1 MAKSA
6 KDSTSMSW
14 FCVINNPEEHGFTGT
29 YKEILEKIAQVWITD
44 EYRACAM
51 TYCVSE
57 AGLHHV
63 HMVLSDD
70 TSHRFSYIKKLYP
83 MAHCEETLGSK
94 KQAEDY
100 IYKRG
105 SFEDATEKILEIYT
119 HGEIKG
125 KQGKRNDIDRINQY
139 LQEGFTPSEI
149 FKLNLSYRRYEKI
162 TRDAYFEMKRQ
173 SVPVFRDVYVEW
185 HCGAAGTGKSHEYVN
200 LCEEFGRDN
209 VYFANDYDNGGSSLF
224 DKYDAEKIVF
234 IDEFKGQI
242 TFTKLLSLLD
252 GYTSQ
257 VHCRYNNVYM
267 LWDKVYVSS
276 IFPPELLYK
285 KMVQDDTHIDTVEQL
300 KRRINKIVYHYK
312 QQDSFKKYEMNMRE
326 YSDYEHLKVAALG
339 TEDGFM
345 NCDDSELPIWMRY

>member
-1 MAKSA
+1 MAQ
-6 KDSTSMSW
+6 KDTTSKSW
-14 FCVINNPEEHGFTGT
+14 FCVLNNPREHGFDGT
-29 YKEILEKIAQVWITD
+29 SKEILEKVASIWITD
-44 EYRACAM
+44 EYRACALAL
-51 TYCVSE
+51 CLSE
-57 AGLHHV
+57 NGLEHI

-70 TSHRFSYIKKLYP
+70 TAHRFSYIKKLYP
-83 MAHCEETLGSK
+83 MCHAEETKGSK
-94 KQAEDY
+94 KEAEDY
-100 IYKRG
+100 IYKKG
-105 SFEDATEKILEIYT
+105 KFEDSTEKILEVYT

-125 KQGKRNDIDRINQY
+125 RQGKRNDLDRINEY
-139 LQEGFTPSEI
+139 LNEGFTPSEI

-200 LCEEFGRDN
+200 LCDEYGRDN
-209 VYFANDYDNGGSSLF
+209 IYFANDYDNGGSGLF
-224 DKYDAEKIVF
+224 DKYNAEKIVF

-267 LWDKVYVSS
+267 LWDKVYISS

-285 KMVQDDTHIDTVEQL
+285 KMVQEDTHIDTVEQL
-300 KRRINKIVYHYK
+300 KRRIDKIVYHYK
-312 QQDSFKKYEMNMRE
+312 SNNQFKKYELSMKE
-326 YSDYEHLKVAALG
+326 YVSYDMLKVCALG
-339 TEDGFM
+339 DDDGF
-345 NCDDSELPIWMRY
+345 CDADAYDEPLPFT